1 MKRQLKVIKS
11 QQLFDNFSVSFGL
24 KILNEGATELVDE
37 REIQDVDE
45 THHRACQEGHTEVA
59 KLFLEKA
66 DEFKLDLN
74 VADYELEWTPFHFAC
89 HEGRRSIVDM
99 ILEKSEDVKIFVN
112 LYDKL
117 ARTGKDFITKRLSED
132 RNNKC

>member
-1 MKRQLKVIKS
+1 VTCTLSVVELLFEKS
-11 QQLFDNFSVSFGL
+11 RELMIDLNATDNMNLTSF
-24 KILNEGATELVDE
+24 
-37 REIQDVDE
+37 
-45 THHRACQEGHTEVA
+45 HWACQEGHTEVA
-59 KLFLEKA
+59 QLFLEKA

-99 ILEKSEDVKIFVN
+99 ILEKSEDVKIFIN

-117 ARTGKDFITKRLSED
+117 ARTGKDFLIKRLSKEID
-132 RNNKC
+132 SVILRHF

>member
-1 MKRQLKVIKS
+1 M
-11 QQLFDNFSVSFGL
+11 
-24 KILNEGATELVDE
+24 
-37 REIQDVDE
+37 
-45 THHRACQEGHTEVA
+45 
-59 KLFLEKA
+59 
-66 DEFKLDLN
+66 
-74 VADYELEWTPFHFAC
+74 ADYELEWTPFHFAC

-132 RNNKC
+132 RNIKGC

>member
-1 MKRQLKVIKS
+1 M
-11 QQLFDNFSVSFGL
+11 
-24 KILNEGATELVDE
+24 
-37 REIQDVDE
+37 
-45 THHRACQEGHTEVA
+45 
-59 KLFLEKA
+59 FLEKA
-66 DEFKLDLN
+66 DELKLDLN

-117 ARTGKDFITKRLSED
+117 ARTGKDFITKRLNEE

>member
-1 MKRQLKVIKS
+1 MEACYSELILEQ
-11 QQLFDNFSVSFGL
+11 SFQSRTSRTRKGNP
-24 KILNEGATELVDE
+24 KG
-37 REIQDVDE
+37 VDE

-117 ARTGKDFITKRLSED
+117 ARTGKDFITKRLNEE